1 MTTYYKKPKLVEP
14 KLAKYFI
21 NKINEQQTK
30 LAQETL
36 LNQEAVLK
44 AEEETIFKKYLMKIY
59 DFTYN
64 NYGFV
69 LIISLLI
76 ILLYVR
82 YVEVSRRKNK
92 MKKIIN
98 QLEENNNN
106 SSDSDSDD

>member
-1 MTTYYKKPKLVEP
+1 MNTYYKKPKLVEP

-30 LAQETL
+30 IAQESL
-36 LNQEAVLK
+36 LKV
-44 AEEETIFKKYLMKIY
+44 EEETIFKKYLMKIY
-59 DFTYN
+59 DFIYN

-69 LIISLLI
+69 LINSLLI

-82 YVEVSRRKNK
+82 YVEVSRRKSK

-98 QLEENNNN
+98 QIEENTNE
-106 SSDSDSDD
+106 SDSDYDE

>member
-1 MTTYYKKPKLVEP
+1 MSTYYKKPKLVEP

-21 NKINEQQTK
+21 DKINEQQTK
-30 LAQETL
+30 IAQEAL
-36 LNQEAVLK
+36 LKV
-44 AEEETIFKKYLMKIY
+44 EEETIFKKSLMKIY

-69 LIISLLI
+69 LINSLLI

-82 YVEVSRRKNK
+82 YVEVSRRKSK

-98 QLEENNNN
+98 QIEENNNE
-106 SSDSDSDD
+106 SDSDYDE

>member
-1 MTTYYKKPKLVEP
+1 MNTYYKKPKLVEP

-30 LAQETL
+30 IAQDAL
-36 LNQEAVLK
+36 LKV
-44 AEEETIFKKYLMKIY
+44 EEETIFKKYLMKIY

-69 LIISLLI
+69 LINSLLI

-82 YVEVSRRKNK
+82 YVEVSRRKSK

-98 QLEENNNN
+98 QIEENTNE
-106 SSDSDSDD
+106 SDSDNDE

>member
-1 MTTYYKKPKLVEP
+1 MNTYYKKPKLVEP

-30 LAQETL
+30 IAQEAL
-36 LNQEAVLK
+36 LKV
-44 AEEETIFKKYLMKIY
+44 EEETIFKKYLMKIY

-69 LIISLLI
+69 LINSLLI

-82 YVEVSRRKNK
+82 YVEVSRRKSK

-98 QLEENNNN
+98 QIEENNNE
-106 SSDSDSDD
+106 SDSDYDE

>member
-1 MTTYYKKPKLVEP
+1 MNTYYKKPKLVEP

-30 LAQETL
+30 IAQEAL
-36 LNQEAVLK
+36 LKV
-44 AEEETIFKKYLMKIY
+44 EEETIFKKYLMKIY

-69 LIISLLI
+69 LINSLLI

-82 YVEVSRRKNK
+82 YVEVSRRKSK

-98 QLEENNNN
+98 QIEENNNET
-106 SSDSDSDD
+106 DSDYDE

>member
-1 MTTYYKKPKLVEP
+1 MNTYYKKPKLVEP

-30 LAQETL
+30 IAQEAL
-36 LNQEAVLK
+36 LKQEAILK
-44 AEEETIFKKYLMKIY
+44 AEDTIFKRYLMEIY

-82 YVEVSRRKNK
+82 YLEVSRRKSK

-98 QLEENNNN
+98 QIEENNND
-106 SSDSDSDD
+106 SSDSDYDEL

>member
-1 MTTYYKKPKLVEP
+1 MNTYYKKPKLVEP

-30 LAQETL
+30 IAQEAL
-36 LNQEAVLK
+36 LKV
-44 AEEETIFKKYLMKIY
+44 EEETIFKKYLMKIY
-59 DFTYN
+59 DFIYN

-69 LIISLLI
+69 LINSLLI

-82 YVEVSRRKNK
+82 YVEVSRRKSK

-98 QLEENNNN
+98 QIEENTNE
-106 SSDSDSDD
+106 SDSDYDE

>member
-1 MTTYYKKPKLVEP
+1 MNTYYKKPKLVEP

-30 LAQETL
+30 IAQEAL
-36 LNQEAVLK
+36 LKV
-44 AEEETIFKKYLMKIY
+44 EEETIFKKYLMKIY
-59 DFTYN
+59 DFIYN

-69 LIISLLI
+69 LINSLLI

-82 YVEVSRRKNK
+82 YVEVSRRKSK

-98 QLEENNNN
+98 QIEENNT
-106 SSDSDSDD
+106 DSDSDYDE

>member
-1 MTTYYKKPKLVEP
+1 MNTYYKKPKLVEP

-30 LAQETL
+30 IAQDAL
-36 LNQEAVLK
+36 LKV
-44 AEEETIFKKYLMKIY
+44 EEETIFKKYLMKIY
-59 DFTYN
+59 DFIYN

-69 LIISLLI
+69 LINSLLI

-82 YVEVSRRKNK
+82 YVEVSRRKSK

-98 QLEENNNN
+98 QIEENNT
-106 SSDSDSDD
+106 DSDSDY

>member
-1 MTTYYKKPKLVEP
+1 MNTYYKKPKLVEP

-30 LAQETL
+30 IAQDAL
-36 LNQEAVLK
+36 LKV
-44 AEEETIFKKYLMKIY
+44 EEETIFKKYLMKIY
-59 DFTYN
+59 DFIYN

-69 LIISLLI
+69 LINTLLI

-82 YVEVSRRKNK
+82 YVEVSRRKSK

-98 QLEENNNN
+98 QIEENNT
-106 SSDSDSDD
+106 DSDSDY

>member
-1 MTTYYKKPKLVEP
+1 MNTYYKKPKLVEP

-30 LAQETL
+30 IAQDAL
-36 LNQEAVLK
+36 LKV
-44 AEEETIFKKYLMKIY
+44 EEETIFKKYLMKIY

-69 LIISLLI
+69 LINSLLI

-82 YVEVSRRKNK
+82 YVEVSRRKSK

-98 QLEENNNN
+98 QIEENTNE
-106 SSDSDSDD
+106 SDSDYDE

>member
-1 MTTYYKKPKLVEP
+1 MNTYYKKPKLVEP

-30 LAQETL
+30 IAQEAL
-36 LNQEAVLK
+36 LKV
-44 AEEETIFKKYLMKIY
+44 EEETIFKKSLMKIY

-69 LIISLLI
+69 LINSLLI

-82 YVEVSRRKNK
+82 YVEVSRRKSK

-98 QLEENNNN
+98 QIEENNNE
-106 SSDSDSDD
+106 SDSDYDE